1 MKKWLDKI
9 PTVTLTRKT
18 LYGLT
23 ILAISAMV
31 VGIILANAD
40 ILKPLADQLFPIR
53 RTITFDL
60 PLDDKLWHFGSSGGA
75 AILLTMCLRN
85 RMVTILGHQIYLGAV
100 IAFALIAAEEFSQQF
115 IPARGF
121 DWIDLSCDI
130 AGIYIM
136 ALVLYPMIQ
145 GKIKFEDSN
154 EFLLKVD
161 SPYMEYLTPPY
172 RITRKT
178 AVAIALGAA
187 GIVLTFIV
195 LTDLGFLTWCDAHIP
210 YFQEIRQG
218 VKYPYSDKVGHF
230 LSMGVLALLFNL
242 MLQGHC
248 FLVRT
253 KKIYWGSTIITVAA
267 VIEEFTQAYI
277 PHRGFDLLDLWVGLV
292 GIYLIGTLPYPYA
305 SKLITIVELPTWSK
319 A

>member
-1 MKKWLDKI
+1 MRKWVDKI
-9 PTVTLTRKT
+9 PTITLTRKT

-31 VGIILANAD
+31 VGITLANAN

-75 AILLTMCLRN
+75 AFLLTMCLRN
-85 RMVTILGHQIYLGAV
+85 RMVTILGREIYLGAV
-100 IAFALIAAEEFSQQF
+100 IAFVVIATEEFSQQF

-136 ALVLYPMIQ
+136 ALFLYPMVQ
-145 GKIKFEDSN
+145 DKIKFEDSN
-154 EFLLKVD
+154 DFLIKID
-161 SPYMEYLTPPY
+161 SPYMESLTPPY
-172 RITRKT
+172 PITRKL

-195 LTDLGFLTWCDAHIP
+195 LTDLGFLLWCDAHIP
-210 YFQEIRQG
+210 NFYEIRQG
-218 VKYPYSDKVGHF
+218 IKYPYSDKVGHF
-230 LSMGVLALLFNL
+230 FSMGILALLFNL
-242 MLQGHC
+242 MLQGRS

-253 KKIYWGSTIITVAA
+253 KQIYWGTAIITVAA

-277 PHRGFDLLDLWVGLV
+277 PHRGFDLLDLWVGLL
-292 GIYLIGTLPYPYA
+292 GIYLIGSLPYPYA
-305 SKLITIVELPTWSK
+305 SKLITIVEPQTRSK